1 MRVASCGLRA
11 AGNEVREKK
20 EAHDVRRTA
29 HGSEKGVRLEGKVNS
44 AFPLPNSDYCLLT
57 TDISLILLTIPF
69 ILNI

>member
-44 AFPLPNSDYCLLT
+44 EVGMRNSE
-57 TDISLILLTIPF
+57 I
-69 ILNI
+69 